1 MRYRFYSFFSIGIK
15 KWITSIS
22 KPSAIEKRTSSE
34 YALVELGASILLR
47 CRPNSQPFLVM
58 KCKQKQIIVTEVGKT
73 LMDDFERDEEEAH
86 DKEVEVIQEV
96 QEPEAGSEVSATNN
110 SVEAKEEVDKKE
122 LKIEDI
128 IEPGRYGVS
137 NSQMIPA
144 MKKAIAE
151 NSIEKLVLLKSTYF
165 YTFDRSIRYLKKAE
179 REYITT
185 NLK

>member
-1 MRYRFYSFFSIGIK
+1 MKKNVKPITPRCGICKKVYS
-15 KWITSIS
+15 S
-22 KPSAIEKRTSSE
+22 KNDDGSG
-34 YALVELGASILLR
+34 LCLR
-47 CRPNSQPFLVM
+47 CRPANSQPFLVM
-58 KCKQKQIIVTEVGKT
+58 KCKQKQIIVAEVGKT
-73 LMDDFERDEEEAH
+73 LMDDFEREEEEAH
-86 DKEVEVIQEV
+86 DKEVDVIQKV
-96 QEPEAGSEVSATNN
+96 QEPEAGSEVLATNN
-110 SVEAKEEVDKKE
+110 SVEAKEEADKKE
-122 LKIEDI
+122 VKIEDI

-151 NSIEKLVLLKSTYF
+151 NSIEKLVLLKSTCF